1 MHNLLGE
8 KPKAEGIMWNISKKK
23 WSELMTSMRKNITR
37 WTVKAVSDLSR
48 IMQENEQSEQ
58 HEHFYVYDQPPI
70 IITDVVSGKQ
80 LYNMLHN

>member
-1 MHNLLGE
+1 MEHFQE
-8 KPKAEGIMWNISKKK
+8 KMIRVDDFHE
-23 WSELMTSMRKNITR
+23 ENITR